1 LIAGGDLDMLS
12 LEAVARGLVACNGRK
27 RGGNS
32 MAMPWRR
39 NPPRLGLALGGGG
52 ARGGIHI
59 GVLKVLEREG
69 IAIGGVAGTSIGALI
84 GAMYAVSRSATAIE
98 HRLHEYLESDLFR
111 KARFNFMAET
121 STETRFGILRR
132 IASFI
137 KKEFIITLAL
147 SRPYL
152 ISKEHLL
159 ENLGFFIPDV
169 RIDDLD
175 VPFAAVATDLE
186 TGEEVVIR
194 RGSLLQA
201 VYASCTYPGV
211 VEAARWAGRL
221 LVDGGVV
228 SMVPVRAAR
237 QLGADVVVA
246 VNAERCIGESIEG
259 LSGIE
264 ILFRADDIMGA
275 ELTRYQTEDAEVLIH
290 PGAGEDRWYDF
301 QKMPQYVSM
310 GEKAAH
316 ERIGEIRMALDE
328 KTSSP
333 VVLSVRR
340 MLRGGRSRG
349 RLR

>member
-1 LIAGGDLDMLS
+1 MPALGKERWIW
-12 LEAVARGLVACNGRK
+12 
-27 RGGNS
+27 
-32 MAMPWRR
+32 MALWRR
-39 NPPRLGLALGGGG
+39 RSPPRLGLALGGGG

-69 IAIGGVAGTSIGALI
+69 IPIGGVAGTSIGALI
-84 GAMYAVSRSATAIE
+84 GAMYSVSRSATAIE
-98 HRLHEYLESDLFR
+98 RRLHEYLESDLFH

-147 SRPYL
+147 SRPHL

-169 RIDDLD
+169 RIDDLH

-211 VEAARWAGRL
+211 VEAVRWQGRL

-237 QLGADVVVA
+237 HLGADVVVA
-246 VNAERCIGESIEG
+246 VNAERCIGESIQG

-301 QKMPQYVSM
+301 QKMPQYASM
-310 GEKAAH
+310 GEKAAQ
-316 ERIGEIRMALDE
+316 ERVRDIKEALDR
-328 KTSSP
+328 KGVP
-333 VVLSVRR
+333 GFLVPFRR
-340 MLRGGRSRG
+340 LFRGGSS
-349 RLR
+349 